1 MKIGNTYL
9 ALTTS
14 DVKLKSTHFPVVVLN
29 SSGTGQKINSY
40 VDQEIVPRRHTKT
53 THLARLTASASI
65 LKPNPLPHCAHQ
77 SITLTL
83 KMA

>member
-29 SSGTGQKINSY
+29 SSGTGQEINSY
-40 VDQEIVPRRHTKT
+40 VDQEIVPRRHT
-53 THLARLTASASI
+53 
-65 LKPNPLPHCAHQ
+65 N
-77 SITLTL
+77 
-83 KMA
+83 